1 MSYPDHSDSRHRANY
16 RRELRGIAVP
26 QRIVGLSL
34 TFLALV
40 FFLWPQI
47 FGTATLWGLP
57 TRLIGWSMLAMGWVL
72 LIWAILIRTRY
83 HKRRMTKD

>member
-1 MSYPDHSDSRHRANY
+1 MSHPDLSDSRHRANY

-40 FFLWPQI
+40 LLLWPQI
-47 FGTATLWGLP
+47 FGTETLSGVP
-57 TRLIGWSMLAMGWVL
+57 TRTIGQMLLAAGWVL
-72 LIWAILIRTRY
+72 LIWAIIIRTRY
-83 HKRRMTKD
+83 HKRRMEEE